1 MCSKSLKLID
11 KKKKKSMQYSSS
23 QYIYT
28 NNKSLYDEGRK
39 YGEGETSTGFSS
51 DEEKQA
57 DMSKKLAPT
66 VDLSEINTKT
76 IDFSKSI
83 ISVPSAD
90 TAFLK
95 TDLNTGA
102 LLTNARTGDSAD
114 ASLAGT
120 ERGPISFDPRIYRW
134 DAFKTTDALIPFS
147 QESASSVFY
156 DMVYTVESGVA
167 QEAGWPNSAAK
178 RAADRVAANSDEA
191 RQHK

>member
-1 MCSKSLKLID
+1 
-11 KKKKKSMQYSSS
+11 
-23 QYIYT
+23 
-28 NNKSLYDEGRK
+28 
-39 YGEGETSTGFSS
+39 
-51 DEEKQA
+51 
-57 DMSKKLAPT
+57 MSKKLAPT